1 MILYKIH
8 SVYPKEYWSTVSYG
22 EVLKEIFIDDNKI
35 LIKQPIPDI
44 GDDCAIVN
52 RLKECLSS
60 GHRGFLVDTGYGSKM
75 VYLI

>member
-22 EVLKEIFIDDNKI
+22 EVLKEIFIEDNKI
-35 LIKQPIPDI
+35 MNKYPTPVA
-44 GDDCAIVN
+44 GDDCAVVN
-52 RLKECLSS
+52 RLKECLSF
-60 GHRGFLVDTGYGSKM
+60 GYRGFFIDTGYGSKM